1 MQLTSLLPVLLST
14 LSLTSALS
22 TGQAATWTAT
32 NFQLECSPGGCAYR
46 FNISAPASE
55 NAPSFKTYCEGL
67 TPNATAC
74 ANNTI
79 IAAVS
84 PLANPTWNVKVQHEW
99 HVIEE
104 EYNSEA
110 TYWQAG
116 SANVTETSK
125 AFLIK
130 PDVFYG
136 VA

>member
-1 MQLTSLLPVLLST
+1 MQLISLLPVLLST

-22 TGQAATWTAT
+22 TGQAANWTAT